1 MNATRVLPDPDSR
14 GIHGPSTPYASSVWL
29 PMLGPTGFL
38 LWSRLS
44 TVARSSGTVHP
55 DQICADLGLG
65 RADGN
70 QSALARTLRRLEVF
84 QIVRPTGEAAL
95 LVCTELDWVPDR
107 HLRRLHP
114 AVVHRH
120 RRLFEQ
126 ATRAASPV
134 VVDLRSTSDA
144 DPASV
149 TAPRRA

>member
-1 MNATRVLPDPDSR
+1 MRVLPDPDGR

-29 PMLGPTGFL
+29 PVLGPTGFL

-44 TVARSSGTVHP
+44 TVARGSGTVGP
-55 DQICADLGLG
+55 EQLCADLGLG
-65 RADGN
+65 RAEGK

-84 QIVRPTGEAAL
+84 QIARPTGEATL

-120 RRLFEQ
+120 RRFLEQ
-126 ATRAASPV
+126 STRAASPTV
-134 VVDLRSTSDA
+134 LDLRPTTDA
-144 DPASV
+144 DPAPV
-149 TAPRRA
+149 NAPRSA

>member
-1 MNATRVLPDPDSR
+1 MRVLPDPDGR

-29 PMLGPTGFL
+29 PVLGPTGFL

-44 TVARSSGTVHP
+44 TVARGAGTVGP
-55 DQICADLGLG
+55 EQLCADLGLG
-65 RADGN
+65 RAAGN

-84 QIVRPTGEAAL
+84 HIARPTREATL

-120 RRLFEQ
+120 RRFLEQ
-126 ATRAASPV
+126 STPAASPTV
-134 VVDLRSTSDA
+134 LDHRRASDA
-144 DPASV
+144 DRGSV
-149 TAPRRA
+149 NAPRTA